1 MKKTP
6 LMTVLL
12 GSVLMLPAVSFAA
25 EKDPYISGFESFA
38 KENPELAGDMKTY
51 IKDIQKAM
59 TEKPELKPVTTNE
72 SH

>member
-12 GSVLMLPAVSFAA
+12 GSVLMLPAVSFSA
-25 EKDPYISGFESFA
+25 EKDPYISGFENFA